1 MNAPKRWTEDG
12 APEAVRS
19 LLASARQPRAMTEPE
34 TARSLERVQR
44 MAAAPVAVGSTRWT
58 KLSAGV
64 ATVGVAAMLL
74 TIRPGSRHTETLAA
88 DDGPL
93 AVTSSAGA
101 VVPATTP
108 ATPVTSE
115 PELPPTPAVVPAAKV
130 SDRPVRPPPPLKARA
145 PTEVVTERTPSPEDS
160 ILREAAILEQARSS
174 LASNPARALD
184 LCNQHQR
191 EFPEGQLRAEEEL
204 LALESLSKLGRRE
217 AARAKAKSPL
227 LLGSAF
233 YAERARRIVES
244 LPRDDVSAQ

>member
-12 APEAVRS
+12 APEGVRS
-19 LLASARQPRAMTEPE
+19 LLASARLPRAMTEPE
-34 TARSLERVQR
+34 TTRSLERVQR
-44 MAAAPVAVGSTRWT
+44 MAAAPVAVGSPRWM

-74 TIRPGSRHTETLAA
+74 TTLPGRRHALPA

-93 AVTSSAGA
+93 AVTTSVAI
-101 VVPATTP
+101 VVPA
-108 ATPVTSE
+108 ATPTAPVSSE
-115 PELPPTPAVVPAAKV
+115 PELPSTPAVAPAAKA
-130 SDRPVRPPPPLKARA
+130 SDRPVPPPPLKARA
-145 PTEVVTERTPSPEDS
+145 PTEVGVERNPSPVDS
-160 ILREAAILEQARSS
+160 IVREAAILEQARSS
-174 LASNPARALD
+174 LASNPARTLE
-184 LCNQHQR
+184 LCNEHQR
-191 EFPEGQLRAEEEL
+191 EFPAGQLRAEEEL

-244 LPRDDVSAQ
+244 LPRDDSSTQ